1 MSLQQIAFLV
11 PPELDLGLAT
21 GKLIRYGGVVRNQA
35 GEIVAHLEEVDISL
49 GDAVSEA
56 VSKAV
61 AVARDNKGKVII
73 AGAAVAAVTRAIAY
87 ASYKRMAKRQV
98 CQIELAERFQET
110 MN

>member
-21 GKLIRYGGVVRNQA
+21 GELIRYGGVVRNQA

-61 AVARDNKGKVII
+61 AVVRDNKGK
-73 AGAAVAAVTRAIAY
+73 AITVF
-87 ASYKRMAKRQV
+87 SGHSQWRPG
-98 CQIELAERFQET
+98 
-110 MN
+110 

>member
-35 GEIVAHLEEVDISL
+35 GEIVARLEEAGVSP

-56 VSKAV
+56 ASKAA
-61 AVARDNKGKVII
+61 AVVRDNKGKAII
-73 AGAAVAAVTRAIAY
+73 VGVTVAGTAA
-87 ASYKRMAKRQV
+87 
-98 CQIELAERFQET
+98 
-110 MN
+110 